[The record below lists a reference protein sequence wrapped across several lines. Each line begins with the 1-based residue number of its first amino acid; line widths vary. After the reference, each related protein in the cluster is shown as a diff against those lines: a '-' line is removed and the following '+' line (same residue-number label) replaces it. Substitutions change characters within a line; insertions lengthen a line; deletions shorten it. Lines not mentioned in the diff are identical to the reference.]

1 VGSFHR
7 SRPALNST
15 RHDPQGNTGRSTAHY
30 NPIPQASNPLLP
42 CLLPED
48 TDRFEWNR
56 GIEEIRDELTFLSIV
71 RGGRLNQL
79 KYHRRNLRET
89 ISNIFKRTPRG
100 GSVMR
105 PSPHRRRYRSS
116 SRASSHVGAAVMI
129 PSIVAG
135 NIGGWSPVERPA
147 NPSPGSSKTP
157 PVDTVP
163 SEGPP
168 DGNMTGLA
176 LV

>member
-1 VGSFHR
+1 MDRNPEPKPAPLVTAYMWKMILGQAIYQISITLILYFAGKRIFH
-7 SRPALNST
+7 S
-15 RHDPQGNTGRSTAHY
+15 
-30 NPIPQASNPLLP
+30 IK
-42 CLLPED
+42 
-48 TDRFEWNR
+48 
-56 GIEEIRDELTFLSIV
+56 EIRDELTFLRIV
-71 RGGRLNQL
+71 RGGHLNQL
-79 KYHRRNLRET
+79 KYHRRNLREI
-89 ISNIFKRTPRG
+89 ISDIFERTPRG

-105 PSPHRRRYRSS
+105 PPPHRRRYRSS

-157 PVDTVP
+157 PVDTIP